1 MPTRVLHKEW
11 WKAISATKAAI
22 LASIAVFLAFAA
34 IAYIAYSSRANQNNN
49 CMASLRIRDLV
60 VQILEDA
67 KHQNHRPE
75 AQIFYNKELKR
86 AARITCNKA
95 ALK

>member
-11 WKAISATKAAI
+11 WQAVSATKAAV

-34 IAYIAYSSRANQNNN
+34 VAYVAYSSRANQSNN
-49 CMASLRIRDLV
+49 CIASLRVRDLV

-67 KHQNHRPE
+67 KHQNRRPE
-75 AQIFYNKELKR
+75 AQIFYNKELRR
-86 AARITCNKA
+86 AARITCSKSIT
-95 ALK
+95 